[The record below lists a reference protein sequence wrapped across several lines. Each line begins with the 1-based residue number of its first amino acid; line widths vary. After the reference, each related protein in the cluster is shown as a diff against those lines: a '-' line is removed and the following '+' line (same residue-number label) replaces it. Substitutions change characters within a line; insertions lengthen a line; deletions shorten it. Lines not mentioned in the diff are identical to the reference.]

1 MKQIL
6 VLDEN
11 GKEPE
16 NMIVA
21 TLVDDKM
28 EVVLKG
34 KPMNLVLMSD
44 KIHGKVMD
52 KAMKILSERIEELL
66 G

>member
-1 MKQIL
+1 
-6 VLDEN
+6 
-11 GKEPE
+11 
-16 NMIVA
+16 MIVA